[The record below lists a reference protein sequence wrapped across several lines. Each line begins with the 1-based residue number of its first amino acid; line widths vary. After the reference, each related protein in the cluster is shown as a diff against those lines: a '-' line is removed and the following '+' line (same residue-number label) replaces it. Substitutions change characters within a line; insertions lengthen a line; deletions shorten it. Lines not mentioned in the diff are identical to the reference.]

1 MEEMKTEEMKTEDMK
16 TEEKKKIVITGK
28 HIEVTANHVLFW
40 GGLIG
45 TLGILVSMG
54 INWVR
59 VGTPFGLGIGIFN
72 DLVLDS
78 LFTIAWPVMLF
89 IWGWSELRKKK
100 NKEKE

>member
-1 MEEMKTEEMKTEDMK
+1 M
-16 TEEKKKIVITGK
+16 EEKKTEKMKTDEKKEVVITGK

-54 INWVR
+54 INWFR
-59 VGTPFGLGIGIFN
+59 VGTPFGLGIGIFDN
-72 DLVLDS
+72 LALDS
-78 LFTIAWPVMLF
+78 LFTLIPTVSIL

>member
-1 MEEMKTEEMKTEDMK
+1 MEEKKTEEMKTE
-16 TEEKKKIVITGK
+16 EKKKVVITGK

-59 VGTPFGLGIGIFN
+59 VGTPFGLGIGIFDN
-72 DLVLDS
+72 LVIDS
-78 LFTIAWPVMLF
+78 LFTMIPTVSIL
-89 IWGWSELRKKK
+89 IWGWYELRKKK
-100 NKEKE
+100 ENGE